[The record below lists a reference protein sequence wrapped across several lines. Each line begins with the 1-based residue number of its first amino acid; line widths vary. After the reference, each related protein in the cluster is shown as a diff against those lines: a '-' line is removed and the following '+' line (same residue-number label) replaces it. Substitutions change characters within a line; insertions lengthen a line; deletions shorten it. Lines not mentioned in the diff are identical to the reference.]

1 MKQDKIGTFYTMVLW
16 FPIVSLAVAW
26 GFAAVSA

>member
-1 MKQDKIGTFYTMVLW
+1 MKQDKIETLYTMLLW
-16 FPIVSLAVAW
+16 IPIVSLAVAW